1 MSVRSLVVRSC
12 LVLAPLWAVAAL
24 SNGGCKKEQPTQY
37 PPTPPQNYA
46 PTQSASSAP
55 PADAGLPPPTD
66 AGPAVTQGDGGP
78 KPLDIITTQSLEA
91 QIKSLAKKK
100 ARGMKAS
107 GTLVGGIV
115 AEGGQVESQ
124 IMIDAHKCY
133 VVVGASSGG
142 VTQLD
147 IQIVAKPM
155 IALPLPSPVIAV
167 STGSG
172 TETAISPC
180 WKNPTP
186 ISFPAAVIVKAKQGA
201 GAIGAQVYVK

>member
-1 MSVRSLVVRSC
+1 MSIRALVARSC
-12 LVLAPLWAVAAL
+12 LVLGPLALVAVL
-24 SNGGCKKEQPTQY
+24 SNGGCKKEKPTQY
-37 PPTPPQNYA
+37 PPTPPRNYV
-46 PTQSASSAP
+46 PTASASSAP
-55 PADAGLPPPTD
+55 PAASAAPPSDAGAPAAQAD
-66 AGPAVTQGDGGP
+66 AGP
-78 KPLDIITTQSLEA
+78 KPLDVITTQSLEA
-91 QIKSLAKKK
+91 QIKKLAKKK

-115 AEGGQVESQ
+115 PEGGQVESQ
-124 IMIDAHKCY
+124 IMINAHKCY
-133 VVVGASSGG
+133 AVVGVSSGS

-172 TETAISPC
+172 PETAVSPC

-201 GAIGAQVYVK
+201 GAIAAQVYVK